1 MPNRQASSRSRRVLD
16 EDESKSNPC
25 LLEASQMLTVP
36 AVDHLQSCARTTLA
50 VFRPPAGKKSIATT
64 LKSQPMGLPA
74 APSEMSL
81 MPSVSVAVVPW
92 RALRSSISLK
102 LTRVRVLLY
111 PKHFELIHIVP
122 LHSDRSLPDVS
133 SDMRSAVML
142 HSKTFD
148 PKAYLATVHP
158 NAAFK
163 DLSRGRE
170 NVKDALEQ
178 RSEALKVLVEAEFD
192 RFVGVKA
199 ATEGVYQEM
208 KQGPLASG
216 SDYGVSSL
224 KTTLKG
230 KAFFLILLLVDGSCL
245 RCCVVDVDNRGIYE
259 G

>member
-1 MPNRQASSRSRRVLD
+1 
-16 EDESKSNPC
+16 
-25 LLEASQMLTVP
+25 
-36 AVDHLQSCARTTLA
+36 
-50 VFRPPAGKKSIATT
+50 
-64 LKSQPMGLPA
+64 
-74 APSEMSL
+74 
-81 MPSVSVAVVPW
+81 
-92 RALRSSISLK
+92 
-102 LTRVRVLLY
+102 
-111 PKHFELIHIVP
+111 
-122 LHSDRSLPDVS
+122 
-133 SDMRSAVML
+133 MRSAIML

-230 KAFFLILLLVDGSCL
+230 EALFLSYPWLMANELCYRGFYESRLGL
-245 RCCVVDVDNRGIYE
+245 HAHLGCCYE
-259 G
+259 GDPSTLNSHRL